1 MMRMRLSWSALLLL
15 PGLVACTLPSA
26 GPTYSDIKEQSVDQS
41 GPAPVSNYAV
51 VDIDGRVNGVLDQEE
66 RDTPLRRFGDIRPPP
81 SAVIG
86 VGDVVAITIWEAAS
100 GGLFSNL
107 PTSQSVAGG
116 SRGVPLPDQMVGS
129 NGTITVPFAGNIR
142 AAGLT
147 PVAVQQKI
155 VDALN
160 EKTSDPQ
167 AVVTIAKNVSR
178 AVSVTGE
185 VIAGSRVQL
194 SPQGDRILDVIAQ
207 AGGIRAPVFEMYVQL
222 TRGSTTVRFPMS
234 SIVLHPRENIFVW
247 PGDTLT
253 LTRTPRTF
261 TAFGAVGNNSLIS
274 IDQDDLTLEI
284 AMAKAG
290 GLQDYRSDPRGVF
303 LMRMEPAN
311 IVGQLAPQYPIP
323 VGQKLVP
330 VIFRLDMQKPGSF
343 FAAKEF
349 PVKDKDILY
358 VSNAPLTNVQK
369 FLGIIGS
376 ITGPVFG
383 GASLYG
389 LTK

>member
-1 MMRMRLSWSALLLL
+1 MRLSWSAPLLLAAL
-15 PGLVACTLPSA
+15 AACTLPSS
-26 GPTYSDIKEQSVDQS
+26 GPTLSEIRKQSVDIS
-41 GPAPVSNYAV
+41 GPTPISNYAV
-51 VDIDGRVNGVLDQEE
+51 VDINPGVIGVLAQEA
-66 RDTPLRRFGDIRPPP
+66 RDTPLQRFGDIRPPP
-81 SAVIG
+81 NAVIG
-86 VGDVVAITIWEAAS
+86 VGDVISVTIWEAAS

-107 PTSQSVAGG
+107 PTSQSVTSG
-116 SRGVPLPDQMVGS
+116 SRGVPLPEQMVGP

-147 PVAVQQKI
+147 PVAVQQRI
-155 VDALN
+155 VEALS

-167 AVVTIAKNVSR
+167 VVVTIAKNVSR
-178 AVSVTGE
+178 AVTVAGE

-222 TRGSTTVRFPMS
+222 TRAGSTVRFPMS
-234 SIVLHPRENIFVW
+234 AIVLNPRENIYVW

-261 TAFGAVGNNSLIS
+261 TAFGAVGNNALIS

-303 LMRMEPAN
+303 LMRLEPPEVVTQLSPGYA
-311 IVGQLAPQYPIP
+311 IPAGQRA
-323 VGQKLVP
+323 VP
-330 VIFRLDMQKPGSF
+330 VVFRLDMQNASSF
-343 FAAKEF
+343 FAAKSF

-369 FLGIIGS
+369 FLQIIGS
-376 ITGPVFG
+376 ITGPIIG
-383 GASLYG
+383 GASLYSAA
-389 LTK
+389 K